1 LSPPLLYRLIRG
13 AALINIIGVDGGGGW
28 GRRLHRRRWHDFV
41 IGGILLMHLLF
52 FLIGVTEDQDLAIAE
67 RLEEFAVEV
76 TKKLFGELHIP
87 CDVRDEVLLIQ
98 RRRKIHHRD
107 LLRGSTLLKDQRV
120 GAA

>member
-1 LSPPLLYRLIRG
+1 MVEAVG
-13 AALINIIGVDGGGGW
+13 AGDFTGEDGTALASAASSSCTSS
-28 GRRLHRRRWHDFV
+28 
-41 IGGILLMHLLF
+41 F

-67 RLEEFAVEV
+67 RPEEFAVQV
-76 TKKLFGELHIP
+76 TKKLFGELCIP

-98 RRRKIHHRD
+98 RRRKIHHQD